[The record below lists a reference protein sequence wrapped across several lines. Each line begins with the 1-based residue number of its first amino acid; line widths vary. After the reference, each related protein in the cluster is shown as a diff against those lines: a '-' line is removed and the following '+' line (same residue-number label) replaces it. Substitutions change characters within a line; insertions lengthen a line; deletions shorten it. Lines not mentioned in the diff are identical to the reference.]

1 MHDLNDMRLFVQVA
15 QAGGFAK
22 ASRATGVPRATL
34 SRRIIAL
41 EDAMRLRLIE
51 RTSRS
56 FRLTSAGEA
65 FFERAKAAVDM
76 AEEAFACGADAM
88 GEPVGTVRFAVPQ
101 SLLPLGLDK
110 MVQEYLANHPRV
122 SIQIEATNR
131 RVDLL
136 REGYDF
142 AVRARESSSSPLDA
156 VIVPFVEVDHV
167 LAVAPAWAESVGA
180 TVSELTEAVPVL
192 AWGAA
197 GEPATWR
204 LEDRQ
209 GNMQRIQFA
218 PRMTVEDMEML
229 KDAAVAGLGVALLPR
244 IIAVSEIASGALLE
258 LKLDLTPPRGRIHA
272 IHLGRKGM
280 RPAVSHLISWLKQE
294 YPRHF
299 SQ

>member
-1 MHDLNDMRLFVQVA
+1 MVLSSLEFAVARQIRTRNDAGRPRIGAQRFKHGTMMHDLNDMRLFVQVA

-101 SLLPLGLDK
+101 SLLRLGLDK

-122 SIQIEATNR
+122 SIQI
-131 RVDLL
+131 
-136 REGYDF
+136 
-142 AVRARESSSSPLDA
+142 
-156 VIVPFVEVDHV
+156 
-167 LAVAPAWAESVGA
+167 
-180 TVSELTEAVPVL
+180 
-192 AWGAA
+192 
-197 GEPATWR
+197 
-204 LEDRQ
+204 
-209 GNMQRIQFA
+209 
-218 PRMTVEDMEML
+218 
-229 KDAAVAGLGVALLPR
+229 
-244 IIAVSEIASGALLE
+244 
-258 LKLDLTPPRGRIHA
+258 
-272 IHLGRKGM
+272 
-280 RPAVSHLISWLKQE
+280 
-294 YPRHF
+294 
-299 SQ
+299 